1 MKFTNKFTFITS
13 TIVLTCIALLLI
25 GGFISL
31 RALSLKY
38 HQQRIDSVIQVI
50 EKQIDK
56 QTTPT
61 EFAQWLPDVLDAAGV
76 VRLEVKRDDVT
87 VYQNYYQSRDYYPMN
102 LLLDYSYQ
110 LEKYPQVNLIL
121 HTRQPF
127 SELKFTFWPLT
138 GIGTAILLCLSLLYF
153 ALRWIKLSFHGAEL
167 LEKRSHYLLQ
177 NNPTARVAQKGE
189 WPKTASKALDVLS
202 ERLENSRKERSVFDI
217 HIRSKAFLDEDTG
230 LANNLAFENRLDA
243 LTMDESYTSNTL
255 MLISLHELST
265 VKYQFGIKESEKII
279 QQVVDLLSHFC
290 RRYDDSF
297 HGRIKKSEFVVLLP
311 QMAYQETKTVA
322 KQLTSLLSKLQLPD
336 PSLIEGFFYIGVV
349 NFPCGTLAEDIVD
362 DVQRAL
368 FVAEQQTNSGWHLSE
383 ESLTEVVI
391 SKGTVRWRTLL
402 TNVLEK
408 KSMMLYRQ
416 NVMKRNQSDIL
427 YAELWPRII
436 GYDKE
441 VISAGTFMPMAAK
454 CGLNEQFDK
463 QMLDEV
469 LSLLVLRGEH
479 CKPISINIGASLL
492 MNKEN
497 NKWLIFELM
506 QKTKKLRNNLV
517 IEISEHII
525 EKDYSSLRSVLITL
539 QKIGCKIAVDNVG
552 KTVVNTQYI
561 LDFNIDYLKLHA
573 SLVRDIHIRKTN
585 QIAVQSLMASCLNS
599 DAKVIAVGVDNK
611 QEWRCLLQLG
621 VYAGQGT
628 YFSAPKPMES
638 YENCKG

>member
-13 TIVLTCIALLLI
+13 VIVLTCIALLLV
-25 GGFISL
+25 GGIVSL

-56 QTTPT
+56 QTTT
-61 EFAQWLPDVLDAAGV
+61 RQFDQWLPDVLEASGV
-76 VRLEVKRDDVT
+76 VRLEVRRDDVM
-87 VYQNYYQSRDYYPMN
+87 VYHNYYESHDDYPMN
-102 LLLDYSYQ
+102 LLLHYSYQ
-110 LEKYPQVNLIL
+110 LEKYPKISLML

-127 SELKFTFWPLT
+127 SELQFTFWPLL
-138 GIGTAILLCLSLLYF
+138 GVGTAILLCLSLLYF
-153 ALRWIKLSFHGAEL
+153 SLRWIKRSFHGAEL
-167 LEKRSHYLLQ
+167 LEKRAYYLLQ
-177 NNPTARVAQKGE
+177 NNPTARIAQKGE
-189 WPKTASKALDVLS
+189 WPKTASQALDVLS

-243 LTMDESYTSNTL
+243 LTMDESYSSNTL
-255 MLISLHELST
+255 ILINLNQLST
-265 VKYQFGIKESEKII
+265 LKYQFGIEESEKVI

-311 QMAYQETKTVA
+311 QMTYQETKTVA
-322 KQLTSLLSKLQLPD
+322 KKLTNLLSKLQLPE
-336 PSLIEGFFYIGVV
+336 PSLAEGFFYLGVV
-349 NFPCGTLAEDIVD
+349 NFPCGTISEDIMD
-362 DVQRAL
+362 DVNRAL
-368 FVAEQQTNSGWHLSE
+368 LVAEHQSNSGWHLSE
-383 ESLTEVVI
+383 ERLEEVVI

-402 TNVLEK
+402 TNILDK
-408 KSMMLYRQ
+408 KAIILYRQ
-416 NVMKRNQSDIL
+416 HVMKRNQSDIL

-436 GYDKE
+436 GYDQE
-441 VISAGTFMPMAAK
+441 VIAAGTFMPMAAK

-463 QMLDEV
+463 QMLDKV

-525 EKDYSSLRSVLITL
+525 ERDYASLRSVLITL

-573 SLVRDIHIRKTN
+573 SLIRDIHIRKTN
-585 QIAVQSLMASCLNS
+585 QIAVQSLMSSCLNS

-611 QEWRCLLQLG
+611 QEWKCLLQLG
-621 VYAGQGT
+621 VYGGQGA
-628 YFSAPKPMES
+628 YFSVAKQMES
-638 YENCKG
+638 YENCKA

>member
-13 TIVLTCIALLLI
+13 VIVLTCIALLLV
-25 GGFISL
+25 GGIVSL

-56 QTTPT
+56 QTTT
-61 EFAQWLPDVLDAAGV
+61 RQFDQWLPDVLEASGV
-76 VRLEVKRDDVT
+76 VRLEVRRDDVM
-87 VYQNYYQSRDYYPMN
+87 VYHNYYESHDDYPMN
-102 LLLDYSYQ
+102 LLLHYSYQ
-110 LEKYPQVNLIL
+110 LEKYPKISLML

-127 SELKFTFWPLT
+127 SELQFTFWPLL
-138 GIGTAILLCLSLLYF
+138 GVGTAILLCLSLLYF
-153 ALRWIKLSFHGAEL
+153 SLRWIKRSFHGAEL
-167 LEKRSHYLLQ
+167 LEKRAYYLLQ
-177 NNPTARVAQKGE
+177 NNPTARIAQKGE
-189 WPKTASKALDVLS
+189 WPKTASQALDVLS

-243 LTMDESYTSNTL
+243 LTMDESYSSNTL
-255 MLISLHELST
+255 ILINLNQLST
-265 VKYQFGIKESEKII
+265 LKYQFGIEESEKVI

-311 QMAYQETKTVA
+311 QMTYQETKTVA
-322 KQLTSLLSKLQLPD
+322 KKLTNLLSKLQLPE
-336 PSLIEGFFYIGVV
+336 PSLAEGFFYLGVV
-349 NFPCGTLAEDIVD
+349 NFPCGTISEDIMD
-362 DVQRAL
+362 DVNRAL
-368 FVAEQQTNSGWHLSE
+368 LVAEHQSNSGWHLSE
-383 ESLTEVVI
+383 ERLEEVVI

-402 TNVLEK
+402 TNILDK
-408 KSMMLYRQ
+408 KAIILYRQ
-416 NVMKRNQSDIL
+416 HVMKRNQSDIL

-436 GYDKE
+436 GYDQE
-441 VISAGTFMPMAAK
+441 VIAAGTFMPMAAK

-463 QMLDEV
+463 QMLDKV

-525 EKDYSSLRSVLITL
+525 ERDYASLRSVLITL

-573 SLVRDIHIRKTN
+573 SLIRDIHIRKTN

-611 QEWRCLLQLG
+611 QEWKCLLQLG
-621 VYAGQGT
+621 VYGGQGA
-628 YFSAPKPMES
+628 YFSVAKQMES
-638 YENCKG
+638 YENCKA